1 MVEIYFHLSLTPTSK
16 EGISNTPRHNK
27 QDSAIWNGRCI
38 PVGIL
43 ILPAPIPH
51 YLNQV
56 SSNFLIIP
64 SIIQKEILLV
74 PNPQPSTT
82 ESSGQNSN
90 SHWLDF
96 LSTSNNAPSAS
107 TAREVMSWERGGG
120 PPSNNPD
127 LYVERGRPS
136 TAGSPLMAGIVNVGK
151 RSPGGLLTSPLTGVN
166 GRDDGNKE
174 TPG

>member
-1 MVEIYFHLSLTPTSK
+1 MGRTGSATLTSSTSAGSSGGNLFPPFLDTDEQGRHQQHSQAQQTGFGNLEWPVHTSGNSNSSGAHSSLPES
-16 EGISNTPRHNK
+16 
-27 QDSAIWNGRCI
+27 
-38 PVGIL
+38 
-43 ILPAPIPH
+43 
-51 YLNQV
+51 
-56 SSNFLIIP
+56 
-64 SIIQKEILLV
+64 V